1 MFQEEAIFFMINIGL
16 FKIALQA
23 KKKTVDITMS
33 IVAGLDFR
41 FHTNFGRLMFSSVD
55 CQVSVGWSVEAH
67 TAYNVIQ
74 KLRFVFI
81 ELRVTVLRCT
91 FGCLLYTT

>member
-55 CQVSVGWSVEAH
+55 CQVSVGLWKL
-67 TAYNVIQ
+67 IQ
-74 KLRFVFI
+74 RTTLFRNCDLYLLSFV
-81 ELRVTVLRCT
+81 LQC
-91 FGCLLYTT
+91 